1 MKGNTAYKKV
11 LVIGSGPIIIGQGAE
26 FDYSGTQACQVLK
39 QEGIEVVLVNSNPA
53 TIMTDKTIADKVYM
67 EPLTVDFLEKVIVKE
82 NPDAMLA
89 GMGGQTALNLTMELW
104 DAGVLDKYNVKVI
117 GTSLES
123 IREAE
128 DRDLFKIAMESID
141 QPVIDSQVAS
151 SVDEARA
158 IANEIGL
165 PVVVRPAF
173 TLGGTGGGIAETM
186 EELEEIS
193 SRGIQFS
200 IADQVLIE
208 KSIKGWKEIEYEMM
222 RDANG
227 TAIAVCNME
236 NIDPVGIHTGDSI
249 VIAPSQT
256 LNDHEYQMLRTA
268 SINIVDKL
276 RIEGGCNVQLALH
289 PECQEYFI
297 IEVNPRVSRSSSL
310 ASKATGYPI
319 AKVATKIAL
328 GYSLDEIENDIT
340 GKTKA
345 CFEPTLDYCVVKI
358 PKWPFDK
365 FKDAKKLLG
374 TMMMATGEVMA
385 IGNNFESALL
395 KALRS
400 LETAQENLYYAPAK
414 AMTLDELLFKIKKSD
429 DERIFYLAE
438 LMRREVGLPKIK
450 AETGIDFFFLK
461 KIAGIVKLEEE
472 IRGRMLEYLEP
483 SLIMHLK
490 KKGFSD
496 KGMAKLMQGT
506 SAMDVYKYRKE
517 KGIEVSYKMVDTCG
531 GEFDAQS
538 PYYYSTYADFDE
550 VEVTDKKKVL
560 VVGSGPIRIGQGV
573 EFDYCSVHGVLAL
586 REEGIE
592 GIIINNNPE
601 TVSTDFDISDK
612 LYFEPIT
619 EEDVQNII
627 DKENPYGVILQ
638 FGGQTAVKLAEYLSE
653 RGVKILGTSFDSVDL
668 TEDRD
673 RFIERMS
680 ELKLPYPKGVGVVSV
695 EEGVKQAEALGYP
708 LIVRPSYVIGGLGMQ
723 VVHDETGLRKYL
735 ENSIVPNQKNPVL
748 IDQYMA
754 GIEVEVD
761 AISDGEHIL
770 IPGIMEH
777 LEQAGV
783 HSGDSISIYPSVNLK
798 ESHKALLLEYTQQI
812 AKGFKLVGLLN
823 IQYVLYNDDIYVLE
837 VNPRA
842 SRTVPFISKVTD
854 IPMIDLATKV
864 MLGADLP
871 SLGYGV
877 DLAPEKDYYAVK
889 HPVFSMEKILDT
901 EIALG
906 PEMKST
912 GEILSME
919 KTLDKALFKGFISTY
934 QNAMTGSKVFLSLPD
949 AHKEA
954 FVESVNILVSK
965 GYHITCTQGTYD
977 HMASAGVDM
986 TSFSTCPYDEKAL
999 HKVLQDP
1006 ELAFVV
1012 ALPKKGHNN
1021 STFGFKI
1028 RRLSVEKKLACL
1040 TSFDTA
1046 KALINIIGH
1055 GIKSADVEVYDICSV
1070 S

>member
-1 MKGNTAYKKV
+1 MIGKTAYKKV
-11 LVIGSGPIIIGQGAE
+11 LVIGSGPIVIGQGAE

-39 QEGIEVVLVNSNPA
+39 QEGIEVILVNSNPA

-67 EPLTVDFLEKVIVKE
+67 EPLTVEFLEKVIKKE
-82 NPDAMLA
+82 LPDAMLA

-104 DAGVLDKYNVKVI
+104 DAGILDKYNVKVI

-128 DRDLFKIAMESID
+128 DRDLFKVAMESID
-141 QPVIDSQVAS
+141 QPVIDSRVAS
-151 SVDEARA
+151 SVEQAKEIAR
-158 IANEIGL
+158 EIGL

-173 TLGGTGGGIAETM
+173 TLGGTGGGIVETM
-186 EELEEIS
+186 DELEDIAAK
-193 SRGIQFS
+193 GIQFS

-222 RDANG
+222 RDACG

-268 SINIVDKL
+268 SIDIVNKL
-276 RIEGGCNVQLALH
+276 KIEGGCNVQLALH
-289 PECQEYFI
+289 PESQDYFI

-345 CFEPTLDYCVVKI
+345 AFEPTLDYCVVKI

-400 LETAQENLYYAPAK
+400 LEASQENLDYAPAK
-414 AMTLDELLFKIKKSD
+414 AMTLDELLFKIRKSD

-438 LMRREVGLPKIK
+438 LIRREVGLPKIK

-483 SLIMHLK
+483 SLIMKLK

-496 KGMAKLMQGT
+496 KGMSALMLSTGP
-506 SAMDVYKYRKE
+506 MDIYNYRKE
-517 KGIEVSYKMVDTCG
+517 NNIEVTYKMVDTCG

-627 DKENPYGVILQ
+627 DKEDPYGVILQ

-653 RGVKILGTSFDSVDL
+653 RGIKILGTSFDSVDL

-680 ELKLPYPKGVGVVSV
+680 ELNLPYPKGIGVTTV
-695 EEGVKQAEALGYP
+695 EGGVKEADKLGYP

-735 ENSIVPNQKNPVL
+735 ENSIVPDQKNPVL

-754 GIEVEVD
+754 GIEIEVD
-761 AISDGEHIL
+761 AISDGKDIL

-783 HSGDSISIYPSVNLK
+783 HSGDSISIYPSVNLTEK
-798 ESHKALLLEYTQQI
+798 HKADLLKYTKEI
-812 AKGFKLVGLLN
+812 ATGFNLVGLLN
-823 IQYVLYNDDIYVLE
+823 IQYVLYNDEIYVLE

-864 MLGADLP
+864 MLGADLS
-871 SLGYGV
+871 SLGYGL
-877 DLAPEKDYYAVK
+877 DLAKEKDYFAVK

-919 KTLDKALFKGFISTY
+919 KTLDKALFKGFMSTY
-934 QNAMTGSKVFLSLPD
+934 QNAMKGSKVFISLPD
-949 AHKEA
+949 ALKEA
-954 FVESVNILVSK
+954 FVPSVKILIEK
-965 GYHITCTQGTYD
+965 GYSLTCTEGTYTYMAAAGID
-977 HMASAGVDM
+977 ETHMAV
-986 TSFSTCPYDEKAL
+986 CPYDEKTL
-999 HKVLQDP
+999 HKMLQDP

-1028 RRLSVEKKLACL
+1028 RRLSVEKKLPCL

-1046 KALINIIGH
+1046 QALVNIIGH
-1055 GIKSADVEVYDICSV
+1055 GIQSSDVEVYDICAV
-1070 S
+1070 

>member
-1 MKGNTAYKKV
+1 MKGKTAYKKV

-26 FDYSGTQACQVLK
+26 FDYSGTQACQILR
-39 QEGIEVVLVNSNPA
+39 QEGIEVILVNSNPA

-67 EPLTVDFLEKVIVKE
+67 EPLTVDFLEKVIIKE
-82 NPDAMLA
+82 KPDAMIA
-89 GMGGQTALNLTMELW
+89 GMGGQTALNLAMEMW
-104 DAGVLDKYNVKVI
+104 DAGILDTYNVKVI
-117 GTSLES
+117 GTSLDS

-128 DRDLFKIAMESID
+128 DRELFKISMESID
-141 QPVIDSQVAS
+141 QPVIDSRVAS
-151 SVDEARA
+151 SVEEAKS
-158 IANEIGL
+158 IAEEIGL

-173 TLGGTGGGIAETM
+173 TLGGTGGGIVETM
-186 EELEEIS
+186 DELEDIAAK
-193 SRGIQFS
+193 GIQFS

-222 RDANG
+222 RDSRG

-268 SINIVDKL
+268 SIDIVNKL
-276 RIEGGCNVQLALH
+276 KIEGGCNVQLALH
-289 PECQEYFI
+289 PESKRYYI

-328 GYSLDEIENDIT
+328 GYTLDEIENDIT

-365 FKDAKKLLG
+365 FKDAKKILG

-400 LETAQENLYYAPAK
+400 LETAQETLDYLPAK
-414 AMTLDELLFKIKKSD
+414 EFTLDELLLKIKKSD

-438 LMRREVGLPKIK
+438 LIRRQVGLLKIK

-472 IRGRMLEYLEP
+472 IRNRMLEYIDPEQ
-483 SLIMHLK
+483 IQKLK

-496 KGMAKLMQGT
+496 IGMAKLMLNT
-506 SAMDVYKYRKE
+506 DPMDIYNYRKDNN
-517 KGIEVSYKMVDTCG
+517 INVSYKMVDTCG

-538 PYYYSTYADFDE
+538 PYYYSTYDAFDE
-550 VEVTDKKKVL
+550 VEVSDKKKVL

-573 EFDYCSVHGVLAL
+573 EFDYCSVHGVLTL
-586 REEGIE
+586 REAGIE

-627 DKENPYGVILQ
+627 DKENPEGVILQ
-638 FGGQTAVKLAEYLSE
+638 FGGQTAVKLAEYLDKQ
-653 RGVKILGTSFDSVDL
+653 GVKILGTSFDSVDL

-673 RFIERMS
+673 RFIERMA
-680 ELKLPYPKGVGVVSV
+680 ELKLPFPKGIGVMSV
-695 EEGVKQAEALGYP
+695 NDGIKQAEILGYP

-723 VVHDETGLRKYL
+723 VVHEEKELIKYL
-735 ENSIVPNQKNPVL
+735 ENSMTPDQKNPIL
-748 IDQYMA
+748 IDQYMP
-754 GIEVEVD
+754 GIEIEVD
-761 AISDGEHIL
+761 AISDGTEIL

-783 HSGDSISIYPSVNLK
+783 HSGDSISIYPPVNLS
-798 ESHKALLLEYTQQI
+798 EEHKRQLLDYTKQI
-812 AKGFKLVGLLN
+812 ATGFNLVGLLN
-823 IQYVLYNDDIYVLE
+823 IQYVLYGENLYILE

-854 IPMIDLATKV
+854 VPMVDLATKV
-864 MLGADLP
+864 MLGSSLET
-871 SLGYGV
+871 LGYGIGI
-877 DLAPEKDYYAVK
+877 AEEKEFYAVK

-912 GEILSME
+912 GEVLSLE
-919 KTLDKALFKGFISTY
+919 KTLDKALFKGFLSTY
-934 QNAMTGSKVFLSLPD
+934 QNTLNGSKVFVSLPD
-949 AHKEA
+949 SYKLS
-954 FVESVNILVSK
+954 FVGSMKKLIES
-965 GYHITCTQGTYD
+965 GYEVICTEGTYKYMSD
-977 HMASAGVDM
+977 AGIDPTAM
-986 TSFSTCPYDEKAL
+986 SQCPYDEKVL
-999 HKVLQDP
+999 HKSLQDP

-1028 RRLSVEKKLACL
+1028 RRLSVEKKLPCL

-1046 KALINIIGH
+1046 RALVNIIGK
-1055 GIKSADVEVYDICSV
+1055 GIKSSDIEVYDICTA
-1070 S
+1070 

>member
-1 MKGNTAYKKV
+1 MKGKTVYKKV
-11 LVIGSGPIIIGQGAE
+11 LVIGSGPIVIGQGAE

-67 EPLTVDFLEKVIVKE
+67 EPLTVEFLEKVIIKE

-104 DAGVLDKYNVKVI
+104 DAGILARYGVKVI

-128 DRDLFKIAMESID
+128 DRDLFKIAMESIG

-151 SVDEARA
+151 SVEEAKV
-158 IANEIGL
+158 IAKQIGL

-173 TLGGTGGGIAETM
+173 TLGGTGGGIVETM
-186 EELEEIS
+186 EELEDIAAK
-193 SRGIQFS
+193 GIAFS

-208 KSIKGWKEIEYEMM
+208 RSIKGWKEVEYEMM
-222 RDANG
+222 RDSRG

-268 SINIVDKL
+268 SIDIVNKL
-276 RIEGGCNVQLALH
+276 KIEGGCNVQLALN
-289 PECQEYFI
+289 PESQEYFI

-328 GYSLDEIENDIT
+328 GYGLDEIENDIT

-400 LETAQENLYYAPAK
+400 LETSQENLCYGPAK
-414 AMTLDELLFKIKKSD
+414 AMTLDELLVKVKKSD
-429 DERIFYLAE
+429 DERIFYVAE
-438 LMRREVGLPKIK
+438 LLRRQVGLLKIK

-461 KIAGIVKLEEE
+461 KLSGIVKLEEE
-472 IRGRMLEYLEP
+472 IRGRMLEYLSPE
-483 SLIMHLK
+483 LIMKLK

-496 KGMAKLMQGT
+496 KGMSSLMLNT
-506 SAMDVYKYRKE
+506 SALDIYNFRRE
-517 KGIEVSYKMVDTCG
+517 NNIDVSYKMVDTCG

-538 PYYYSTYADFDE
+538 PYYYSTYADYDE
-550 VEVTDKKKVL
+550 VEVTQKKKVL

-627 DKENPYGVILQ
+627 DKEKPYGVILQ
-638 FGGQTAVKLAEYLSE
+638 FGGQTAVKLAEYLDG
-653 RGVKILGTSFDSVDL
+653 RGIRILGTSFNSVDL

-673 RFIERMS
+673 RFIQRMS
-680 ELKLPYPKGVGVVSV
+680 ELNLPYPKGAGVTSV
-695 EEGVKQAEALGYP
+695 EEGVMKAAKLGYP

-723 VVHDETGLRKYL
+723 VVSDETGLRKYL
-735 ENSIVPNQKNPVL
+735 ENAIAPDQKNPVL

-754 GIEVEVD
+754 GKEIEVD
-761 AISDGEHIL
+761 AISDGENIL

-777 LEQAGV
+777 LEEAGV
-783 HSGDSISIYPSVNLK
+783 HSGDSISIYPTVSLEEK
-798 ESHKALLLEYTQQI
+798 HKQQLLEYTKQI
-812 AKGFKLVGLLN
+812 ATGFNLVGLLN
-823 IQYVLYNDDIYVLE
+823 IQYVLYKDEIYVLE

-864 MLGADLP
+864 MLGKALKD
-871 SLGYGV
+871 LGYGV
-877 DLAPEKDYYAVK
+877 DLAEERDYFAVK

-919 KTLDKALFKGFISTY
+919 KTLDKALFKGFMSTY
-934 QNAMTGSKVFLSLPD
+934 QNALKGSKVFVSLPD
-949 AHKEA
+949 AHKEN
-954 FVESVNILVSK
+954 FVESMTKLVDK
-965 GYHITCTQGTYD
+965 GYMITCTEGTFNF
-977 HMASAGVDM
+977 MKAAGIEEKAM
-986 TSFSTCPYDEKAL
+986 TLCPYDEKEL
-999 HKVLQDP
+999 HKELQDP
-1006 ELAFVV
+1006 DLAFVV

-1028 RRLSVEKKLACL
+1028 RRLSVEKKLPCL

-1046 KALINIIGH
+1046 KALADIIGQ
-1055 GIKSADVEVYDICSV
+1055 GINSKDIEVYDICAV

>member
-1 MKGNTAYKKV
+1 MIGKTIYKKV

-39 QEGIEVVLVNSNPA
+39 EEGIEVVLVNSNPA

-67 EPLTVDFLEKVIVKE
+67 EPLTTEFLEKVIIEEK
-82 NPDAMLA
+82 PDALIA
-89 GMGGQTALNLTMELW
+89 GMGGQTALNLAMELW
-104 DAGVLDKYNVKVI
+104 DAQILSKYNVEVI

-128 DRDLFKIAMESID
+128 DRELFKLAMESID

-151 SVDEARA
+151 SVEEAVS
-158 IANEIGL
+158 IANQIGL

-173 TLGGTGGGIAETM
+173 TLGGTGGGIVDSLDA
-186 EELEEIS
+186 LKDIAAK
-193 SRGIQFS
+193 GIAFS
-200 IADQVLIE
+200 LADQVLIE
-208 KSIKGWKEIEYEMM
+208 KSIKGWKEVEYEMM
-222 RDANG
+222 RDAQG
-227 TAIAVCNME
+227 TAISVCNME

-256 LNDHEYQMLRTA
+256 LNDHEYQMLRSA
-268 SINIVDKL
+268 SINIVNKL
-276 RIEGGCNVQLALH
+276 EIEGGCNVQLALH
-289 PECQEYFI
+289 PESKKYYI

-328 GYSLDEIENDIT
+328 GYSLEEIDNDIT

-365 FKDAKKLLG
+365 FKEANKALG

-400 LETAQENLYYAPAK
+400 LETDQENLYYPPAK
-414 AMTLDELLFKIKKSD
+414 QMTLDTLLKKIKKSD

-438 LMRREVGLPKIK
+438 LMRRQVGLPKIK
-450 AETGIDFFFLK
+450 AETGIDYFFLK
-461 KIAGIVKLEEE
+461 KIFKIVKLEEK
-472 IRGRMLEYLEP
+472 IRGRMLEYIEP
-483 SLIMHLK
+483 ELVMRLK

-496 KGMAKLMQGT
+496 VGMSKLMLKT
-506 SAMDVYKYRKE
+506 TARDIYEYRKE
-517 KGIEVSYKMVDTCG
+517 NKIEVSYKMVDTCG
-531 GEFDAQS
+531 GEFDAKS
-538 PYYYSTYADFDE
+538 PYYYSTYDDSDE
-550 VEVTDKKKVL
+550 VEVSDKNKVL
-560 VVGSGPIRIGQGV
+560 VIGSGPIRIGQGV

-586 REEGIE
+586 KEQGIE

-601 TVSTDFDISDK
+601 TVSTDFNISDK

-619 EEDVQNII
+619 CEDVQNII
-627 DKENPYGVILQ
+627 DKEDPDGVILQ
-638 FGGQTAVKLAEYLSE
+638 FGGQTAVKLAEYLCE
-653 RGVKILGTSFDSVDL
+653 RGVNILGTSFDSVDL

-673 RFIERMS
+673 RFIDRMQ
-680 ELKLPYPKGVGVVSV
+680 ELQLPYPKGAGVLSV
-695 EEGVKQAEALGYP
+695 KEGLEQAKNLGYP

-723 VVHDETGLRKYL
+723 VVYEEESLSKYL
-735 ENSIVPNQKNPVL
+735 ENAITPDQKNPVL
-748 IDQYMA
+748 IDQYMP
-754 GIEVEVD
+754 GIEIEVD
-761 AISDGEHIL
+761 AISDGVDVL

-783 HSGDSISIYPSVNLK
+783 HSGDSISIYPTVNLTDA
-798 ESHKALLLEYTQQI
+798 HKSQLLQYTRSI
-812 AKGFKLVGLLN
+812 AQGFKLVGLLN
-823 IQYVLYNDDIYVLE
+823 IQYVLYNDNIYVLE

-854 IPMIDLATKV
+854 VPMVNLATKV
-864 MLGADLP
+864 MLGSTLE

-877 DLAPEKDYYAVK
+877 DIKTEKDYFAVK

-912 GEILSME
+912 GEILSKE
-919 KTLDKALFKGFISTY
+919 KTLSKALFKGFVSTY
-934 QNAMTGSKVFLSLPD
+934 QNAMKGSKVFVSLPD
-949 AHKEA
+949 SHKA
-954 FVESVNILVSK
+954 SFVESVNKLIAK
-965 GYHITCTQGTYD
+965 GYSITCTQGTYD
-977 HMASAGVDM
+977 HLLESGIHSNVLNC
-986 TSFSTCPYDEKAL
+986 CPYDEKKL
-999 HKVLQDP
+999 HQELQDP

-1028 RRLSVEKKLACL
+1028 RRLSVEKKLPCL

-1046 KALINIIGH
+1046 VALVDIIDQD
-1055 GIKSADVEVYDICSV
+1055 IQVRDIDIFDICAV
-1070 S
+1070 

>member
-1 MKGNTAYKKV
+1 MIGKTAYKKV

-39 QEGIEVVLVNSNPA
+39 QEGIEVILVNSNPA

-67 EPLTVDFLEKVIVKE
+67 EPLTVDFLEKVIKKE
-82 NPDAMLA
+82 LPDAMLA

-104 DAGVLDKYNVKVI
+104 DAGILDKYSVEVI

-141 QPVIDSQVAS
+141 QPVIDSRVAS
-151 SVDEARA
+151 SVEEAKKIA
-158 IANEIGL
+158 IEIGL

-173 TLGGTGGGIAETM
+173 TLGGTGGGIVETM
-186 EELEEIS
+186 DELEDIAAK
-193 SRGIQFS
+193 GIQFS

-222 RDANG
+222 RDACG

-256 LNDHEYQMLRTA
+256 LNDHEYQMLRSA
-268 SINIVDKL
+268 SIDIVNKL
-276 RIEGGCNVQLALH
+276 KIEGGCNVQLALH
-289 PECQEYFI
+289 PESQDYFI

-345 CFEPTLDYCVVKI
+345 AFEPTLDYCVVKI

-400 LETAQENLYYAPAK
+400 LEASQETLDYPPAK

-438 LMRREVGLPKIK
+438 LIRREVGLPKIK

-483 SLIMHLK
+483 SLIMKLK

-496 KGMAKLMQGT
+496 KGMSSLMLSTGP
-506 SAMDVYKYRKE
+506 MDIYNYRKE
-517 KGIEVSYKMVDTCG
+517 NNIEVTYKMVDTCG

-653 RGVKILGTSFDSVDL
+653 RGIKILGTSFDSVDL

-680 ELKLPYPKGVGVVSV
+680 ELNLPYPKGVGVTTV
-695 EEGVKQAEALGYP
+695 EGGVKEAEKLGYP

-723 VVHDETGLRKYL
+723 VVHDEAGLRKYL

-754 GIEVEVD
+754 GIEIEVD
-761 AISDGEHIL
+761 AISDGKDIL

-798 ESHKALLLEYTQQI
+798 EKHKAQLLEFTKEI
-812 AKGFKLVGLLN
+812 ATGFNLVGLLN
-823 IQYVLYNDDIYVLE
+823 IQYVLYNDEIYILE

-864 MLGADLP
+864 MLGAELE
-871 SLGYGV
+871 SLGYGL
-877 DLAPEKDYYAVK
+877 DLADEKDYFAVK

-919 KTLDKALFKGFISTY
+919 KTLDKALFKGFMSTY
-934 QNAMTGSKVFLSLPD
+934 QNAMKGSKVFLSLPD

-954 FVESVNILVSK
+954 FVPSVKTLIGK
-965 GYHITCTQGTYD
+965 GYTLTCTQGTYTYMVAAGID
-977 HMASAGVDM
+977 VSHMAV
-986 TSFSTCPYDEKAL
+986 CPYEEKTL
-999 HKVLQDP
+999 HKMLQDP

-1028 RRLSVEKKLACL
+1028 RRLSVEKKLPCL

-1046 KALINIIGH
+1046 QALVNIIGH
-1055 GIKSADVEVYDICSV
+1055 GIQSSDVEVYDICAV
-1070 S
+1070 

>member
-1 MKGNTAYKKV
+1 M
-11 LVIGSGPIIIGQGAE
+11 
-26 FDYSGTQACQVLK
+26 
-39 QEGIEVVLVNSNPA
+39 LVNSNPA

-67 EPLTVDFLEKVIVKE
+67 EPLTVEFVEKVIVKE
-82 NPDAMLA
+82 KPDAMLA

-104 DAGVLDKYNVKVI
+104 DAGVLAKYNIEVI

-128 DRDLFKIAMESID
+128 DRDLFKTAMESID
-141 QPVIDSQVAS
+141 QPVMDSQVAS
-151 SVDEARA
+151 SVEEAKT
-158 IANEIGL
+158 IAAQIGL

-173 TLGGTGGGIAETM
+173 TLGGTGGGIVETM
-186 EELEEIS
+186 EELEDIAAK
-193 SRGIQFS
+193 GIAFS

-208 KSIKGWKEIEYEMM
+208 RSIKGWKEVEYEMM
-222 RDANG
+222 RDCRG

-268 SINIVDKL
+268 SIDIVNKLNIK
-276 RIEGGCNVQLALH
+276 GGCNVQLALH
-289 PECQEYFI
+289 PESQEYFI

-328 GYSLDEIENDIT
+328 GYALDEIENDIT

-400 LETAQENLYYAPAK
+400 LETSQENLCYAPAK
-414 AMTLDELLFKIKKSD
+414 AMTLDELLARINKSD
-429 DERIFYLAE
+429 DERIFYVSE
-438 LMRREVGLPKIK
+438 LIRRQVGLPKIN

-461 KIAGIVKLEEE
+461 KLAVIVKLEEQ
-472 IRGRMLEYLEP
+472 IRGRMLEYLSPEF
-483 SLIMHLK
+483 IMKLK

-496 KGMAKLMQGT
+496 KGMSSLMLKT
-506 SAMDVYKYRKE
+506 SALDIYNYRRE
-517 KGIEVSYKMVDTCG
+517 NNIEVSYKMVDTCG
-531 GEFDAQS
+531 GEFDAKS
-538 PYYYSTYADFDE
+538 PYYYSSYADHDE
-550 VEVTDKKKVL
+550 VEVSEKKKVL

-627 DKENPYGVILQ
+627 DKENPHGVILQ
-638 FGGQTAVKLAEYLSE
+638 FGGQTAVKLAEYLDE
-653 RGVKILGTSFDSVDL
+653 RGINILGTSFDSVDL

-680 ELKLPYPKGVGVVSV
+680 ELNLPYPKGVGVTSV
-695 EEGVKQAEALGYP
+695 DDGVEKAEHLGYP

-723 VVHDETGLRKYL
+723 VVSDEVDLRKYL
-735 ENSIVPNQKNPVL
+735 ENSMTPDQKNPVL
-748 IDQYMA
+748 IDQYIA
-754 GIEVEVD
+754 GKEIEVD
-761 AISDGEHIL
+761 AISDGQDIL

-777 LEQAGV
+777 LEEAGV
-783 HSGDSISIYPSVNLK
+783 HSGDSISIYPTVSLSK
-798 ESHKALLLEYTQQI
+798 KHKMQLLNYTRQI
-812 AKGFKLVGLLN
+812 ARGFNLVGLLN
-823 IQYVLYNDDIYVLE
+823 IQYVLYKDDIYVLE

-842 SRTVPFISKVTD
+842 SRTVPFISKVTGV
-854 IPMIDLATKV
+854 PMIDLATKV
-864 MLGADLP
+864 MLGTGLKD
-871 SLGYGV
+871 LGYGIN
-877 DLAPEKDYYAVK
+877 LADEKDYYAVK

-919 KTLDKALFKGFISTY
+919 KTLDKALYKGFMSTY
-934 QNAMTGSKVFLSLPD
+934 QNALKGTKIFVSLPD
-949 AHKEA
+949 AHKKN
-954 FVESVNILVSK
+954 FVESMKIFVDH
-965 GYHITCTQGTYD
+965 GYKITCTEGTYSF
-977 HMASAGVDM
+977 MKKAGVPESAM
-986 TSFSTCPYDEKAL
+986 SICPYDEKSL
-999 HKVLQDP
+999 HKELQDP

-1028 RRLSVEKKLACL
+1028 RRLSVEKKLPCL

-1046 KALINIIGH
+1046 KALAGIIGQ
-1055 GIKSADVEVYDICSV
+1055 GINSKNIEVYDICAV
-1070 S
+1070 

>member
-1 MKGNTAYKKV
+1 MIGKAAYKKV
-11 LVIGSGPIIIGQGAE
+11 LVIGSGPIVIGQGAE

-67 EPLTVDFLEKVIVKE
+67 EPLTVEFLEKVIIKE
-82 NPDAMLA
+82 KPDAMLA

-104 DAGVLDKYNVKVI
+104 KAGVLEKYNVQII

-123 IREAE
+123 IQEAE
-128 DRDLFKIAMESID
+128 DRDLFKIAMEGIG
-141 QPVIDSQVAS
+141 QPVIDSQVAC
-151 SVDEARA
+151 SVEEAKE
-158 IANEIGL
+158 IASEIGL

-173 TLGGTGGGIAETM
+173 TLGGTGGGIVETM
-186 EELEEIS
+186 EELEDIAAK
-193 SRGIQFS
+193 GIAFS

-208 KSIKGWKEIEYEMM
+208 KSIKGWKEVEYEMM
-222 RDANG
+222 RDARG

-268 SINIVDKL
+268 SIDIVNKL
-276 RIEGGCNVQLALH
+276 KIEGGCNVQLALH
-289 PECQEYFI
+289 PESQDYFI

-328 GYSLDEIENDIT
+328 GYALDEIENDIT

-400 LETAQENLYYAPAK
+400 LETAQENLCYAPAK
-414 AMTLDELLFKIKKSD
+414 DMTLDELLFKVKKSD
-429 DERIFYLAE
+429 DERIFYVAE
-438 LMRREVGLPKIK
+438 LIRRQVGLSKIHV
-450 AETGIDFFFLK
+450 ETGIDFFFLK
-461 KIAGIVKLEEE
+461 KISGIVKLEEE

-483 SLIMHLK
+483 ELIMKLK

-496 KGMAKLMQGT
+496 IGMSKLMLNT
-506 SAMDVYKYRKE
+506 SALDIYNYRLENK
-517 KGIEVSYKMVDTCG
+517 IEVSYKMVDTCG

-550 VEVTDKKKVL
+550 VEVSDKKKVL

-586 REEGIE
+586 KEEGIE

-619 EEDVQNII
+619 NEDVQNII
-627 DKENPYGVILQ
+627 DKEKPDGVILQ
-638 FGGQTAVKLAEYLSE
+638 FGGQTAVKLAEYLDE
-653 RGVKILGTSFDSVDL
+653 RGVKILGTSFDAVDM

-673 RFIERMS
+673 RFIERMK
-680 ELKLPYPKGVGVVSV
+680 ELNLPYPKGIGVLSV
-695 EEGVKQAEALGYP
+695 EDGVKKANTLGYP

-723 VVHDETGLRKYL
+723 VVSDEVGLKKYL
-735 ENSIVPNQKNPVL
+735 ENAITPNQKNPVL

-754 GIEVEVD
+754 GKEIEVD
-761 AISDGEHIL
+761 AISDGKDIL

-783 HSGDSISIYPSVNLK
+783 HSGDSISIYPTVNLK
-798 ESHKALLLEYTQQI
+798 KKHKKQLLEYTKRI
-812 AKGFKLVGLLN
+812 AIGFDLVGLLN
-823 IQYVLYNDDIYVLE
+823 IQYVLYNDEIYILE

-864 MLGADLP
+864 MLGNSLS

-877 DLAPEKDYYAVK
+877 DLAAEKDFYAVK

-912 GEILSME
+912 GEVLSME
-919 KTLDKALFKGFISTY
+919 VTLDKALFKGFMSTY
-934 QNAMTGSKVFLSLPD
+934 QNALKGSKVFVSLPD
-949 AHKEA
+949 VLKAD
-954 FVESVNILVSK
+954 FVESIQKLLSK
-965 GYHITCTQGTYD
+965 GYSVTCTQGTYEY
-977 HMASAGVDM
+977 MLQAGIE
-986 TSFSTCPYDEKAL
+986 STNMNLCPYDEKAL
-999 HKVLQDP
+999 HKCLQDP
-1006 ELAFVV
+1006 DLAFVV

-1028 RRLSVEKKLACL
+1028 RRLSVEKKLPCL

-1046 KALINIIGH
+1046 KALADIIGH
-1055 GIKSADVEVYDICSV
+1055 GIQSKDIEVYDICAV
-1070 S
+1070 

>member
-1 MKGNTAYKKV
+1 MIGKPAYNKV
-11 LVIGSGPIIIGQGAE
+11 LVIGSGPIVIGQGAE

-67 EPLTVDFLEKVIVKE
+67 EPLTVEFLEKVIVKE
-82 NPDAMLA
+82 KPDAMLA

-104 DAGVLDKYNVKVI
+104 KTGVLKEYKVKVI
-117 GTSLES
+117 GTRLES

-128 DRDLFKIAMESID
+128 DRDLFKIAMESIN

-151 SVDEARA
+151 SVEEAVN
-158 IANEIGL
+158 IGKEIGL

-173 TLGGTGGGIAETM
+173 TLGGTGGGIVETL
-186 EELEEIS
+186 EELEDIAS
-193 SRGIQFS
+193 KGIAFS
-200 IADQVLIE
+200 IANQVLIE
-208 KSIKGWKEIEYEMM
+208 KSIKGWKEVEYEMM
-222 RDANG
+222 RDACG

-256 LNDHEYQMLRTA
+256 LNDHEYQMLRSA
-268 SINIVDKL
+268 SIDIVNKL
-276 RIEGGCNVQLALH
+276 KIEGGCNVQLALH
-289 PECQEYFI
+289 PESQAYYI

-328 GYSLDEIENDIT
+328 GYALDEIENDIT

-365 FKDAKKLLG
+365 FKEAKKVLG

-400 LETAQENLYYAPAK
+400 LETSQENLYYGPAK
-414 AMTLDELLFKIKKSD
+414 EMTLDTLLTKVKKSD
-429 DERIFYLAE
+429 DERIFYVAE
-438 LMRREVGLPKIK
+438 LIRRQVSLPKIHV
-450 AETGIDFFFLK
+450 ETGIDYFFLK
-461 KIAGIVKLEEE
+461 KISGIVKLEEE
-472 IRGRMLEYLEP
+472 IRGRMLEYLDP
-483 SLIMHLK
+483 SLIMTLK

-496 KGMAKLMQGT
+496 VGMSELMLNT
-506 SAMDVYKYRKE
+506 SPLDIYKYRLKNQ
-517 KGIEVSYKMVDTCG
+517 ITVSYKMVDTCG
-531 GEFDAQS
+531 GEFDAKS
-538 PYYYSTYADFDE
+538 PYYYSTYSDHDE
-550 VEVTDKKKVL
+550 VEVSDKKKVL
-560 VVGSGPIRIGQGV
+560 VIGSGPIRIGQGV
-573 EFDYCSVHGVLAL
+573 EFDYCSVHGVMAL
-586 REEGIE
+586 KDQGIE

-601 TVSTDFDISDK
+601 TVSTDFDVSDK

-619 EEDVQNII
+619 NEDVQNII
-627 DKENPYGVILQ
+627 DKEKPYGVILQ
-638 FGGQTAVKLAEYLSE
+638 FGGQTAIKLAEYLDT
-653 RGVKILGTSFDSVDL
+653 RGVNILGSSFDSIDL

-673 RFIERMS
+673 RFIDKMKT
-680 ELKLPYPKGVGVVSV
+680 LNLPYPKGVGVKSV
-695 EEGVKQAEALGYP
+695 DEGILQAQTLGYP

-723 VVHDETGLRKYL
+723 VVQTEDELVKYL
-735 ENSIVPNQKNPVL
+735 KNAIGPYQKNPVL

-754 GIEVEVD
+754 GIEIEVD
-761 AISDGEHIL
+761 AISDGKEVL

-783 HSGDSISIYPSVNLK
+783 HSGDSISIYPSVTLK
-798 ESHKALLLEYTQQI
+798 DKHKNQLIEYTRQI
-812 AKGFKLVGLLN
+812 ANGFNLVGLLN
-823 IQYVLYNDDIYVLE
+823 IQYVLYEDALYVLE

-854 IPMIDLATKV
+854 VPMIDLATKV
-864 MLGADLP
+864 MLGE
-871 SLGYGV
+871 SLESMGYGL
-877 DLAPEKDYYAVK
+877 DLIKEKDYYAVK

-919 KTLDKALFKGFISTY
+919 KTLVKALFKGFMSTY
-934 QNAMTGSKVFLSLPD
+934 QNALKGNKIFVSLPD
-949 AHKEA
+949 TLKAEYVDSLK
-954 FVESVNILVSK
+954 SLTQK
-965 GYHITCTQGTYD
+965 GYLVTCTPGTYD
-977 HMASAGVDM
+977 YMLEAGVQP
-986 TSFSTCPYDEKAL
+986 SALNSCSYDEKQV
-999 HKVLQDP
+999 HKYLQDP

-1012 ALPKKGHNN
+1012 AIPKKGHNN

-1028 RRLSVEKKLACL
+1028 RRLAVENKLPCL

-1046 KALINIIGH
+1046 KALAHIIEC
-1055 GIKSADVEVYDICSV
+1055 GIKSKDIEVYDICAV
-1070 S
+1070 